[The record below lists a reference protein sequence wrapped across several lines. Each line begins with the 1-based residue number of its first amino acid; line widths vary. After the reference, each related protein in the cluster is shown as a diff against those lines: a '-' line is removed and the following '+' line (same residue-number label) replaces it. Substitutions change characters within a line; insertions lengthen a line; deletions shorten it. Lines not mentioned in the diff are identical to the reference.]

1 MATWTNINT
10 PSLVSAAAPTTNAIT
25 ATTDQFAAEFGAK
38 YLVRFTNAGATP
50 SEVRVVDPTTVAPAG
65 RAFANAY
72 AVAGTVTN
80 AQSRSIVVDAARF
93 RNSSGNIVFEYSVS
107 MVNAASLAEV
117 YRLP

>member
-1 MATWTNINT
+1 MATWTNINV
-10 PSLVSAAAPTTNAIT
+10 PGLVSAAAPLTNAIT

-38 YLVRFTNAGATP
+38 YLVRFTNAAGAP
-50 SEVRVVDPTTVAPAG
+50 ADVRVVDPTSVAPAG

-72 AVAGTVTN
+72 ATAGTVTN
-80 AQSRSIVVDAARF
+80 AQSRTFLVDAARF
-93 RNSSGNIVFEYSVS
+93 RNSSGNIVFEYSAS